1 MKNTIKIFASL
12 LVIALVALSCNKE
25 KGQGSMTLRMKDAPI
40 DFDSVI
46 VEIVQVDVH
55 TEQSGWVTLNSNAG
69 LYNLLE
75 LQNDVTAVLVNQN
88 ELPAGELSQLR
99 LILGSNNYATADS
112 INYPLLLNSQSN
124 TGIKINLNANVPNNQ
139 LVEVLIDF
147 DAEQSIVEQGNGSFR
162 LKPVIKV
169 ESITYI

>member
-1 MKNTIKIFASL
+1 MKNTVKLFATIFVL
-12 LVIALVALSCNKE
+12 GLIVLSCNKE
-25 KGQGSMTLRMKDAPI
+25 KGHGSMTLRMKDAPI

-55 TEQSGWVTLNSNAG
+55 TEQNGWITLNSNPG

-99 LILGSNNYATADS
+99 LILGTQNYATLDS
-112 INYPLLLNSQSN
+112 LSYPLLLSSQSN
-124 TGIKINLNANVPNNQ
+124 TGIKINLNASIPNNQ

-147 DAEQSIVEQGNGSFR
+147 DAEKSIVEQGNGSFR
-162 LKPVIKV
+162 LKPVIQV